1 MDVFQELQNLIDAV
15 FYSFDNLLK
24 SIPYPYVLLFVGI
37 FPIFVLALALYFFE
51 KKRSLE
57 KEVLILRKKFE
68 TYTSI
73 FNKKCE
79 EVLTEKRN
87 EIEDLIHEEVIPKS
101 IEIFVKSDFFKSI
114 APNFDES
121 QINEKKIKEELGKN
135 VEYLEFTKDLDELLT
150 NIKNETMEEIKKL

>member
-37 FPIFVLALALYFFE
+37 FPLFVLALALYFFE

>member
-1 MDVFQELQNLIDAV
+1 MDAIQELQNLINTV
-15 FYSFDNLLK
+15 FNSFDSLLK
-24 SIPYPYVLLFVGI
+24 SIPYEYVLLFVGI

-73 FNKKCE
+73 FSKKCE

-87 EIEDLIHEEVIPKS
+87 EIEDLIHGELIPES
-101 IEIFVKSDFFKSI
+101 IGIFVKSDFFKSI

-121 QINEKKIKEELGKN
+121 QINKEKIKEELEKN
-135 VEYLEFTKDLDELLT
+135 VEYLEFTKELDELLDDL
-150 NIKNETMEEIKKL
+150 KDETLEEIKKL